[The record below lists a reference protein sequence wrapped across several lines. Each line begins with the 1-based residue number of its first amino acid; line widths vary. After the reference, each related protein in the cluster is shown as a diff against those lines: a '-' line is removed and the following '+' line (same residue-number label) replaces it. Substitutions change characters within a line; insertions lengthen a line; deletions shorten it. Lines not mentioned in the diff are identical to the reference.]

1 MFTSLKKVPILIGL
15 SLFAVVLS
23 SGCRH
28 KEKAESKDYTKV
40 SIADSGHKDS
50 VIDNK
55 PRLYNASIPDP
66 CLKCVV
72 AAVRNTT
79 QLKQFVTSPDS
90 LKIIYEVDW
99 ASGPK
104 LKDSLKTAGSGLI
117 VHVFRKLTAKRD
129 ELATFTFDNVTGQMY
144 IINDRGGSHQKL
156 IKLDSLSKLKI
167 RNACFWGVASGK

>member
-1 MFTSLKKVPILIGL
+1 MFTSFKKVPILIGL
-15 SLFAVVLS
+15 SLFAFVLS

-66 CLKCVV
+66 CLKCVI
-72 AAVRNTT
+72 AAVRNTA

-117 VHVFRKLTAKRD
+117 VHVFKKVSVKKD
-129 ELATFTFDNVTGQMY
+129 MLASFTFDNVTGQMY
-144 IINDRGGSHQKL
+144 FINDHGGSHQQL
-156 IKLDSLSKLKI
+156 IKLDSISRLKI